1 MRLLFLLSL
10 PPWDSAFVFDDVDD
24 TLDAFESILS
34 EVVKK
39 VIPKKQKR
47 VKKTKQP
54 SWIDKNI
61 VSAIKKRD
69 RELKIARKTNCPNDW
84 SKYKRSKC
92 YVTNLVGKSN
102 RMYFQQSI
110 DNNKGNPKGIWKALK
125 SLTKSQ
131 KSTKITELR
140 REDGTLETDTSA
152 MANIL
157 NEYFVNIAQ
166 GLKQSQT
173 SSVSFNSS
181 KLEEFV
187 SSTVDN
193 FVTQF
198 NIPLITVQE
207 TQKFIDNLSSSKAT
221 GADEI
226 SVKVLKLVSPV
237 FVQPLT
243 RLINLSI
250 QSGCFPTKWKMVR
263 VTPLFKDGAQDC
275 RDNFRPISV
284 LSILSKVCEK
294 HVAASFMDYLVKT
307 GLLYELQSAFRAGYS
322 TESALISLTDQIL
335 FNLDGDKLSGM
346 VFVDFRKAFDVV
358 DHQLLLTKLRLY
370 RVSDPSL
377 SWFESYLSGR
387 QQFVSIDGQRSDS
400 LLIKQGVPQG
410 SVLGPALFLLFVND
424 IPLHLTNST
433 VDIYAD
439 DTTINASAHF
449 SDLCSM
455 TQRLNSDLDA
465 VQRWASSN
473 KMFINKKKTKSLL
486 VHGKH
491 IPAKLD
497 EDTPLRLDVKIDD
510 SVIEQVS
517 SHKILGVVIVK
528 RTTNHTLMN
537 YVRNVPNA

>member
-1 MRLLFLLSL
+1 M
-10 PPWDSAFVFDDVDD
+10 
-24 TLDAFESILS
+24 
-34 EVVKK
+34 
-39 VIPKKQKR
+39 
-47 VKKTKQP
+47 
-54 SWIDKNI
+54 
-61 VSAIKKRD
+61 
-69 RELKIARKTNCPNDW
+69 
-84 SKYKRSKC
+84 
-92 YVTNLVGKSN
+92 
-102 RMYFQQSI
+102 
-110 DNNKGNPKGIWKALK
+110 
-125 SLTKSQ
+125 
-131 KSTKITELR
+131 
-140 REDGTLETDTSA
+140 
-152 MANIL
+152 
-157 NEYFVNIAQ
+157 
-166 GLKQSQT
+166 
-173 SSVSFNSS
+173 
-181 KLEEFV
+181 
-187 SSTVDN
+187 
-193 FVTQF
+193 
-198 NIPLITVQE
+198 
-207 TQKFIDNLSSSKAT
+207 
-221 GADEI
+221 
-226 SVKVLKLVSPV
+226 KVLKLVSPV

-250 QSGCFPTKWKMVR
+250 QSGCFPTKWKMAR

-294 HVAASFMDYLVKT
+294 HVAASFTDYLVKT
-307 GLLYELQSAFRAGYS
+307 GLLYELQSAFRARHS

-335 FNLDGDKLSGM
+335 FKLSGI
-346 VFVDFRKAFDVV
+346 VFEDFRKAFDVV

-439 DTTINASAHF
+439 DTTITASAHF

-465 VQRWASSN
+465 VQRWASCN

-486 VHGKH
+486 VHGKR

-517 SHKILGVVIVK
+517 SHKILGVVIDSQ
-528 RTTNHTLMN
+528 MN
-537 YVRNVPNA
+537 YESHIDELCKKLSKRIGLLKHISPFLKQPQRETYYNGVIKPTLLYRSMKWDSCNVEHPQSISKFQKRAHAFSSMLKDLHH

>member
-1 MRLLFLLSL
+1 M
-10 PPWDSAFVFDDVDD
+10 
-24 TLDAFESILS
+24 TI
-34 EVVKK
+34 
-39 VIPKKQKR
+39 
-47 VKKTKQP
+47 
-54 SWIDKNI
+54 
-61 VSAIKKRD
+61 
-69 RELKIARKTNCPNDW
+69 
-84 SKYKRSKC
+84 
-92 YVTNLVGKSN
+92 
-102 RMYFQQSI
+102 
-110 DNNKGNPKGIWKALK
+110 
-125 SLTKSQ
+125 
-131 KSTKITELR
+131 
-140 REDGTLETDTSA
+140 
-152 MANIL
+152 
-157 NEYFVNIAQ
+157 
-166 GLKQSQT
+166 
-173 SSVSFNSS
+173 
-181 KLEEFV
+181 
-187 SSTVDN
+187 DN
-193 FVTQF
+193 FVPQF

-250 QSGCFPTKWKMVR
+250 RSGCFPTIRKMAR

-294 HVAASFMDYLVKT
+294 HVAASFVDYLVKN
-307 GLLYELQSAFRAGYS
+307 GLLYELQSAFRAGHS

-335 FNLDGDKLSGM
+335 FNLDEDKLSGM
-346 VFVDFRKAFDVV
+346 VFVDFRKAFDVD

-377 SWFESYLSGR
+377 LWFESYLSGR
-387 QQFVSIDGQRSDS
+387 QQFVSIDGQGSDS

-433 VDIYAD
+433 EDIYAD
-439 DTTINASAHF
+439 DTHF

-455 TQRLNSDLDA
+455 TQGLNSDLDA
-465 VQRWASSN
+465 AQRWASCN

-486 VHGKH
+486 VHEKRV
-491 IPAKLD
+491 PAKLD
-497 EDTPLRLDVKIDD
+497 EDTPAWIDRYIRLDVKIDG

-517 SHKILGVVIVK
+517 SHKILGVVK
-528 RTTNHTLMN
+528 DSQMN
-537 YVRNVPNA
+537 YESHIDELCKKLSKRIGLLKHISPFLKQRQRETYFSGVIKPTLLYGSMIWDSCYVEHLQSILKLQKEQHALYLMLKDLQHLSYYSII